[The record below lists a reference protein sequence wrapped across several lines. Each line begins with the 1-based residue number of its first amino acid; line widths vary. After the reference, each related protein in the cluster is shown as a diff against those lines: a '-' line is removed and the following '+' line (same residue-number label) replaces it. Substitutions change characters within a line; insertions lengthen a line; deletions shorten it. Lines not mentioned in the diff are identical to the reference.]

1 MQRLYGRDANKR
13 TNKNPAVG
21 NGTMPK
27 ENQNMD
33 KYQNTYRIDSARL
46 KHYDY
51 ANPGLY
57 FVTICTANHEHFFG
71 EIVDG
76 EMQLSPIGVIADV
89 LWHEIKHHTP
99 NIALHEFVVM
109 PNHIHGIIEIL
120 EPNIPTNVSRKDV
133 ACNVSTCDTTSSM
146 SQISPV
152 SGSLGRI
159 IASYKGSV
167 TKHANRL
174 DLAFSWQPRFY
185 DHIIRDHESLVK
197 IQEYIINN
205 PIKWAE
211 DKLFTP
217 SNRRDVARNVSG
229 FTMVELVVT
238 IVIIGILASMGGMF
252 ISRPIEGYVDL
263 KRRAEL
269 VDQAEMS
276 LRRMQRDIRAA
287 LPNSI
292 RVFDFDSEGKA
303 KSIEMLHVVDGGRYR
318 RLPDDDGND
327 QILSFT
333 EDDNS
338 FEVLGGLQHFSD
350 VDTENDFVVIYNL
363 TATGSN
369 ANAYSG
375 DNIKQLHNTST
386 ESILQFDP
394 AVRFP
399 YSSPYQR
406 FFIVDEAVTY
416 MISDGKL
423 TRHVRSTFDNSQ
435 PDPEPEDGDLV
446 AKFIDEANSS
456 FDYSS
461 ATSKRSGLVTM
472 RLTLEDKE
480 ERISLLHQVH
490 VDNAP

>member
-1 MQRLYGRDANKR
+1 
-13 TNKNPAVG
+13 
-21 NGTMPK
+21 
-27 ENQNMD
+27 
-33 KYQNTYRIDSARL
+33 
-46 KHYDY
+46 
-51 ANPGLY
+51 
-57 FVTICTANHEHFFG
+57 
-71 EIVDG
+71 
-76 EMQLSPIGVIADV
+76 
-89 LWHEIKHHTP
+89 
-99 NIALHEFVVM
+99 
-109 PNHIHGIIEIL
+109 
-120 EPNIPTNVSRKDV
+120 
-133 ACNVSTCDTTSSM
+133 
-146 SQISPV
+146 
-152 SGSLGRI
+152 
-159 IASYKGSV
+159 
-167 TKHANRL
+167 
-174 DLAFSWQPRFY
+174 
-185 DHIIRDHESLVK
+185 
-197 IQEYIINN
+197 
-205 PIKWAE
+205 
-211 DKLFTP
+211 
-217 SNRRDVARNVSG
+217 
-229 FTMVELVVT
+229 MVELVVT
-238 IVIIGILASMGGMF
+238 IVIIGILASLGGMF
-252 ISRPIEGYVDL
+252 ISRPMEGYVDL

-269 VDQAEMS
+269 VDQAEMA

-292 RVFDFDSEGKA
+292 REIDSNNDGIAEG
-303 KSIEMLHVVDGGRYR
+303 IEMLHVVDGGRYR
-318 RLPDDDGND
+318 RLPDDEGND
-327 QILSFT
+327 HILSFT
-333 EDDNS
+333 EDNTT

-350 VDTENDFVVIYNL
+350 IDTENDFVVIYNL

>member
-1 MQRLYGRDANKR
+1 
-13 TNKNPAVG
+13 
-21 NGTMPK
+21 
-27 ENQNMD
+27 MD

-120 EPNIPTNVSRKDV
+120 EPNTPTNVSRKDV

-185 DHIIRDHESLVK
+185 DHIIRDHESLLQ

-211 DKLFTP
+211 DILFTP

-229 FTMVELVVT
+229 FTIVELVVT
-238 IVIIGILASMGGMF
+238 IVIIGILASLGGMF
-252 ISRPIEGYVDL
+252 ISRPMEGYVDL

-269 VDQAEMS
+269 VDQAEMA

-292 RVFDFDSEGKA
+292 REIDSNNDGITEG
-303 KSIEMLHVVDGGRYR
+303 IEMLHVVDGGRYR
-318 RLPDDDGND
+318 RLPDDEGNGD
-327 QILSFT
+327 VLEFNKADDDSF
-333 EDDNS
+333 D
-338 FEVLGGLQHFSD
+338 VLGKLQHYS
-350 VDTENDFVVIYNL
+350 NDLPDPHWVVIYNL
-363 TATGSN
+363 SSRGDI
-369 ANAYSG
+369 ANAYAKDVAG
-375 DNIKQLHNTST
+375 EPNIKKIASYDDTLSFVDNDTAFP
-386 ESILQFDP
+386 LQ
-394 AVRFP
+394 
-399 YSSPYQR
+399 SPYQR
-406 FFIVDEAVTY
+406 FFIVDKA
-416 MISDGKL
+416 ISYKIEGNPTVGYRL
-423 TRHVRSTFDNSQ
+423 WRYSGYEINNSPVG
-435 PDPEPEDGDLV
+435 PDPSELIEDYRALV
-446 AKFIDEANSS
+446 AKFIDEENSS

-461 ATSKRSGLVTM
+461 ATSTRSGLVTM
-472 RLTLEDKE
+472 RLTLEDNE
-480 ERISLLHQVH
+480 ESISLLHQVH

>member
-1 MQRLYGRDANKR
+1 
-13 TNKNPAVG
+13 
-21 NGTMPK
+21 
-27 ENQNMD
+27 MD

-76 EMQLSPIGVIADV
+76 EMQLSSIGVIADV

-99 NIALHEFVVM
+99 NIALHEFVIM

-120 EPNIPTNVSRKDV
+120 EPSTATNGFCRDVARNVS
-133 ACNVSTCDTTSSM
+133 ACNTSSTM

-197 IQEYIINN
+197 IQEYIISN
-205 PIKWAE
+205 PTKWAE

-217 SNRRDVARNVSG
+217 ANRRDVARNVSG
-229 FTMVELVVT
+229 FTIVELVVT

-252 ISRPIEGYVDL
+252 ISRPMEGYVDL

-276 LRRMQRDIRAA
+276 QRRMQRDIRAA

-292 RVFDFDSEGKA
+292 RVFDGGNG
-303 KSIEMLHVVDGGRYR
+303 IELLHVVDGGRYR
-318 RLPDDDGND
+318 SKVDPTASPPEKQNNVLKFNQTDD
-327 QILSFT
+327 
-333 EDDNS
+333 E
-338 FEVLGGLQHFSD
+338 FEVLGGLQHFSE
-350 VDTENDFVVIYNL
+350 VDPDKDLVVIYNL
-363 TATGSN
+363 SASGTT
-369 ANAYSG
+369 ANAYFG
-375 DNIKQLHNTST
+375 DNSAEMASSTTST
-386 ESILQFDP
+386 IIKLDP
-394 AVRFP
+394 GHKFP
-399 YSSPYQR
+399 YASPYQR
-406 FFIVDEAVTY
+406 FFIVNEA
-416 MISDGKL
+416 ISYKVEDING
-423 TRHVRSTFDNSQ
+423 
-435 PDPEPEDGDLV
+435 DGDSELNRYSGYTIDNTPGPPGDAQSALV
-446 AKFIDEANSS
+446 SRHLSLTGRSGNPVIPFEYN
-456 FDYSS
+456 S
-461 ATSKRSGLVTM
+461 ATSSRSGLVTI
-472 RLTLEDKE
+472 RLALEDKE
-480 ERISLLHQVH
+480 EFIQLLEQVH

>member
-1 MQRLYGRDANKR
+1 
-13 TNKNPAVG
+13 
-21 NGTMPK
+21 
-27 ENQNMD
+27 
-33 KYQNTYRIDSARL
+33 L

-185 DHIIRDHESLVK
+185 DHIIRDHESLLQ

-217 SNRRDVARNVSG
+217 SNRRDIARNVSG
-229 FTMVELVVT
+229 FTIVELVVT

-252 ISRPIEGYVDL
+252 ISRPMEGYVDL

-350 VDTENDFVVIYNL
+350 IDTENAFVVIYNL
-363 TATGSN
+363 TSDGDT
-369 ANAYSG
+369 ANAYAK
-375 DNIKQLHNTST
+375 DEDEPNIKEITDYDSG
-386 ESILQFDP
+386 ILTFD
-394 AVRFP
+394 ADGKTFP
-399 YSSPYQR
+399 LQSPYQR
-406 FFIVDEAVTY
+406 FFIVDKAISYKIEGNPTVGYRLWRYSYVDFDTTPGQPSAAVDY
-416 MISDGKL
+416 EKSLVCRLVDSDSEFSY
-423 TRHVRSTFDNSQ
+423 ST
-435 PDPEPEDGDLV
+435 
-446 AKFIDEANSS
+446 
-456 FDYSS
+456 
-461 ATSKRSGLVTM
+461 ATSTRSGLVTM